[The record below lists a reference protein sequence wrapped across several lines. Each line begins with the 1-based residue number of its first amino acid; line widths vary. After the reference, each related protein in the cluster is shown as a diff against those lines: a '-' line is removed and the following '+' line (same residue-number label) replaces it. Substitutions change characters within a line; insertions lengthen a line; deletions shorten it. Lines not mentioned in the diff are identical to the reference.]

1 MKESAH
7 PAPEPS
13 ARAPGQLAAS
23 LSKSA
28 VRVKD
33 MALDL
38 ATDVADGYRKSSL
51 TFKRQLRVVAGWAVL
66 SAVTVALAWPRSGP
80 SNSLGAEVQI
90 SEELLGTQIVVF
102 NRSDRMWTDVTL
114 RLDDGWEW
122 HTPTLR
128 EGQQVVIGT
137 NRFTK
142 DGAAAPV
149 DLKPRSIT
157 IQCSE
162 GKLSAPLAGRPP

>member
-1 MKESAH
+1 MKDSAP
-7 PAPEPS
+7 PAPSP
-13 ARAPGQLAAS
+13 RAQGQLAAS

-28 VRVKD
+28 LRVKD

-51 TFKRQLRVVAGWAVL
+51 TFKRQLLVVAGWLVL
-66 SAVTVALAWPRSGP
+66 SAVTLAIAWPRTGP
-80 SNSLGAEVQI
+80 SNSLGAEVQV
-90 SEELLGTQIVVF
+90 SEELFGTQIVVF

-122 HTPTLR
+122 HTATLR
-128 EGQQVVIGT
+128 EGQQAVIAT
-137 NRFTK
+137 NRFTRG
-142 DGAAAPV
+142 GAAAPL

-157 IQCSE
+157 IECAE
-162 GKLSAPLAGRPP
+162 GKVSAPLPRRAP